1 MENSNNNNE
10 SSKYDNDAEDDGINN
25 LTKIPE
31 GKYITFKEEVDD
43 DINNTKQYFQEGK
56 YTDDTTTN
64 TNNTR
69 INKKPKSIDINDIN
83 NRRID
88 YENEQVGMKTTN
100 SILIEQQK
108 VVVSPS
114 GKVKMTLDRQILYK
128 AVSYIYSKIVTPN
141 EEGGLKDWIKEK
153 AIHFSTPYKEEHFIL
168 ATEIHKEYESLI
180 ETHLYQFCEEENI
193 DYKDF
198 YATLVQAKTVSG
210 MSKTINMLLASAS
223 YKKFYKLMHRKWKEY
238 YKDYSDTNN
247 NNSEKIAD
255 IEDKNNNRRGS
266 LSPHHVKIVEYN
278 NVNNLLSSSLC
289 RNNNDDDDDDM
300 KPMMNSK
307 K

>member
-1 MENSNNNNE
+1 M
-10 SSKYDNDAEDDGINN
+10 GI
-25 LTKIPE
+25 T
-31 GKYITFKEEVDD
+31 
-43 DINNTKQYFQEGK
+43 Q
-56 YTDDTTTN
+56 
-64 TNNTR
+64 
-69 INKKPKSIDINDIN
+69 
-83 NRRID
+83 
-88 YENEQVGMKTTN
+88 
-100 SILIEQQK
+100 ILIISLLLTVITASVLFPLPEFTTDLSSFAPESEAK
-108 VVVSPS
+108 SAEERMNLVMEDTPN
-114 GKVKMTLDRQILYK
+114 R
-128 AVSYIYSKIVTPN
+128 IYVHVTPN

-255 IEDKNNNRRGS
+255 MEDKNNNRRGS

-289 RNNNDDDDDDM
+289 RNNNEYDDDDM